1 MITASIT
8 TDPRSPAPS
17 GVMSGTGVGLRVRW
31 LGTVRYRDAWA
42 LQQGL
47 HADRSGGGEDRLLL
61 LEHPPTYTL
70 GRNADPAHVHVDAT
84 RVGAE
89 VLAVD
94 RGGDVTYHGPGQLV
108 AYPILTLPPKGWI
121 RSGGAPAPASGLP
134 DTRGYVAVLEQVL
147 IDTIAALGLPGA
159 GRHEGYPGVWIEPNT
174 THARKIAAIGVRI
187 ERGRSLHGIAL
198 NVSTDMSYFSHIVPC
213 GIPDHG
219 VTSLAAE
226 GLDVTMQ
233 QAVNSFAE
241 QFAAR
246 WAPSWTERTDVVW
259 RHTDTDLSPFS
270 RGEGPGAPTDGSNSG
285 LDEARAARHSAR
297 AGVTAPAAGG
307 EVAAAVGP
315 ALATGTSVRL
325 LGRLAEAGVVGG
337 VDISERKPDWMRAP
351 VKLGTDV
358 LRIRSTIR
366 DLDLVTV
373 CEEAGCP
380 NLSECWSEGT
390 ATFMVCG
397 ERCTRACGF
406 CLVDTRHPEALD
418 ADEPSRVAEAVLRM
432 DLAFAVITMVARD
445 DLPDGGAQHVAQ
457 TIRAIRERR
466 PGTQV
471 EALISD
477 CKGDAVSLQRIFD
490 ARPDVLNHNIE
501 TVARLQRA
509 VRPSASYARSLSVLS
524 RAAADGL
531 TVKSGMVLGM
541 GESAEEVTATLAD
554 LAAVGVSIVTIG
566 QYLRPTSNHLPVA
579 QWWTPEDYER
589 FKEIGEGFGIAHV
602 ESSPFT
608 RSSYHARGSAAAAGS
623 PGDDAAGEHLTGA
636 Y

>member
-1 MITASIT
+1 MSTAT
-8 TDPRSPAPS
+8 APTSPEQPFLEQ
-17 GVMSGTGVGLRVRW
+17 VSGTGVGLRVRW

-47 HADRSGGGEDRLLL
+47 HADPLGRNEDRLLL
-61 LEHPPTYTL
+61 LEHPHTYTL
-70 GRNADPAHVHVDAT
+70 GRNADESNVLVDPAS
-84 RVGAE
+84 VGAE

-108 AYPILTLPPKGWI
+108 AYPILTLPPKGWS
-121 RSGGAPAPASGLP
+121 RDSGVEPAPGALP
-134 DTRGYVAVLEQVL
+134 DTKAYVTTLEQVL
-147 IDTIAALGLPGA
+147 IETLAELGLPGA
-159 GRHEGYPGVWIEPNT
+159 GRHDGYPGVWVEPNT
-174 THARKIAAIGVRI
+174 AQARKIAAIGVRI

-198 NVSTDMSYFSHIVPC
+198 NVDPDLSYFGHIVPC
-213 GIPDHG
+213 GITDYG

-226 GLDVTMQ
+226 GVVTDVH
-233 QAVNSFAE
+233 AAADA
-241 QFAAR
+241 FAAR
-246 WAPSWTERTDVVW
+246 FAAHWSPAWAERSDVVR
-259 RHTDTDLSPFS
+259 RHSDADLAPFS
-270 RGEGPGAPTDGSNSG
+270 RGAGPGEATDGSNASRR
-285 LDEARAARHSAR
+285 DAAAARRHA
-297 AGVTAPAAGG
+297 APGRTV
-307 EVAAAVGP
+307 EQSD
-315 ALATGTSVRL
+315 GTSVRL

-337 VDISERKPDWMRAP
+337 VGIAERKPEWMRAK
-351 VKLGTDV
+351 VTLGSDV
-358 LRIRSTIR
+358 LAIKQTVR

-418 ADEPSRVAEAVLRM
+418 PGEPERVAEAVERM
-432 DLAFAVITMVARD
+432 GLSFAVITMVARD
-445 DLPDGGAQHVAQ
+445 DLRDGGAAHVAA
-457 TIRAIRERR
+457 TIRAIRARR

-471 EALISD
+471 EVLISD
-477 CKGDAVSLQRIFD
+477 CKGDAESLQVIFD

-509 VRPSASYARSLSVLS
+509 VRPSASYARSLAVLS
-524 RAAADGL
+524 RARDAGL
-531 TVKSGMVLGM
+531 TVKSGLVLGM
-541 GESAEEVTATLAD
+541 GEESEEITATLAD

-579 QWWTPEDYER
+579 RWWTPEDYER

-608 RSSYHARGSAAAAGS
+608 RSSYHARGSAEAADPAT
-623 PGDDAAGEHLTGA
+623 AAVAVSITGA
-636 Y
+636 G